1 MKILIVEDEALLAM
15 ELESEVEEALAP
27 NVGVD
32 QRVERRDCRIS
43 NWPNCRITK
52 WALENLTEVHH
63 ACF

>member
-32 QRVERRDCRIS
+32 QRRRARRVS
-43 NWPNCRITK
+43 HFYP
-52 WALENLTEVHH
+52 AQLSHY
-63 ACF
+63 